1 MSERLDS
8 IKYREIKELHFNWMF
23 AFGILK
29 IGWVKL
35 KIKFVGGKSIFFIK
49 SGSVVIVEVDV
60 FWCGWV

>member
-1 MSERLDS
+1 MSDGGDS
-8 IKYREIKELHFNWMF
+8 IKYREIKELHFSWMF

-49 SGSVVIVEVDV
+49 KN
-60 FWCGWV
+60 